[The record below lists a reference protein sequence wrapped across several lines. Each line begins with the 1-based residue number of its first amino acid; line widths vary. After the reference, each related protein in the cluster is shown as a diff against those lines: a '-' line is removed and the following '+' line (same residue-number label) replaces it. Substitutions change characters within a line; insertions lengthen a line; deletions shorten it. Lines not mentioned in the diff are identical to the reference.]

1 MRRAEEREFGIA
13 ARPSHLSLQ
22 RWLYG
27 ELREAILA
35 GRLSPGS
42 RLPASR
48 DFARQHGVSRGVV
61 LIVFAQLTAE
71 GYLIGRVGKGT
82 FVSEALPLKSA
93 SSQTPERKASPNLL
107 SRRGRLLAQSP
118 FPIHNRPKTARPF
131 RPHQPDIDA
140 FPLKVWNRIAA
151 RRSGLLQ
158 RQQLQSGDARGFGPL
173 RQAIADHLRYS
184 MRVSCDAEQVMMLG
198 SAQQGLDLCARLL
211 LDPGDEVW
219 VEDPGYMGARDIF
232 AAAGAKVVAVPVDA
246 EGADVSVGVQRAP
259 RARLAYVTP
268 AHQTPLGMSMALER
282 RLALLRWSRA
292 ANAVVIE
299 DDYDGEYR
307 YTGRPLAP
315 LKSLDEDDR
324 VIYAGTFSKLL
335 FPSLRLAY
343 LVVPDRL
350 ADAFA
355 AALSL
360 SSRHQSLLPQI
371 VLHEFI
377 AEGHFARHLR
387 EMRILYGER
396 ARQMEK
402 FAASRLSGL
411 LTLPRIATGL
421 DASALLPNDADDRR
435 VAAALLQGGIEA
447 RAISEYRLSEP
458 APSGLVLGFA
468 AFGNVAMEEGV
479 ARVAEI
485 LERLKRGVGDD
496 DP

>member
-1 MRRAEEREFGIA
+1 
-13 ARPSHLSLQ
+13 
-22 RWLYG
+22 
-27 ELREAILA
+27 
-35 GRLSPGS
+35 
-42 RLPASR
+42 
-48 DFARQHGVSRGVV
+48 
-61 LIVFAQLTAE
+61 
-71 GYLIGRVGKGT
+71 
-82 FVSEALPLKSA
+82 
-93 SSQTPERKASPNLL
+93 
-107 SRRGRLLAQSP
+107 
-118 FPIHNRPKTARPF
+118 
-131 RPHQPDIDA
+131 
-140 FPLKVWNRIAA
+140 
-151 RRSGLLQ
+151 
-158 RQQLQSGDARGFGPL
+158 
-173 RQAIADHLRYS
+173 
-184 MRVSCDAEQVMMLG
+184 MMLG